1 MKEMEEGDI
10 RERWGKEKNKKKE
23 GAVSRKEV

>member
-10 RERWGKEKNKKKE
+10 RERWGKEKNKKE